1 MYVARSFW
9 SFGACF
15 IDICMIL
22 LLIFLVLG
30 FLDQKI
36 HEIISEGA
44 GWVLGALALIYAVLA
59 YKHKVPSLGNWALA
73 LRKYPRGAVEGY
85 AGKGT
90 LFLIEDLTM
99 SARIRRLAV
108 AIIILVSLF
117 ITLFVIN

>member
-1 MYVARSFW
+1 MYVGRSLW
-9 SFGACF
+9 SFGTCF

-22 LLIFLVLG
+22 LLIFLVLS

-36 HEIISEGA
+36 HEIISEWV
-44 GWVLGALALIYAVLA
+44 GWVPGALALIYAILA

-73 LRKYPRGAVEGY
+73 LREYPRGTVEGY

-90 LFLIEDLTM
+90 LLLIEDLTM
-99 SARIRRLAV
+99 SARIGRLAV
-108 AIIILVSLF
+108 VILALVSLF